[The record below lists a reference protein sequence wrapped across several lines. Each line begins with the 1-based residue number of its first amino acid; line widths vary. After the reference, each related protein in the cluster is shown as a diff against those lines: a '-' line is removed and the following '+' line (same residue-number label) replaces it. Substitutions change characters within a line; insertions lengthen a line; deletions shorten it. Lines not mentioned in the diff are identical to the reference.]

1 MFAPV
6 LASISIQCT
15 AVQNIM
21 GVNQNSRVVVAEV
34 LQILTAN

>member
-1 MFAPV
+1 MSAPV
-6 LASISIQCT
+6 LASVNVQCT

-21 GVNQNSRVVVAEV
+21 AVNQNSRVVVAEV